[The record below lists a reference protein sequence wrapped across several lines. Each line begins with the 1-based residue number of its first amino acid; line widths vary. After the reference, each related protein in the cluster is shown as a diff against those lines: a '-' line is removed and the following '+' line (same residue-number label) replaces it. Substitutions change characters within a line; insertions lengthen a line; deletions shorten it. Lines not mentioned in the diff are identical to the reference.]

1 MAEIAHPYQD
11 TAVDAAKA
19 AAPARKRVSFSEL
32 VEAWAVRES
41 GDGAEERYQQLRSA
55 FVHDHGEIT
64 DSYICESGPMAVAV
78 TAIPPKPLER
88 KLLRLK
94 DRIEMHSETERLVR
108 THPEVAQVLHR
119 AEVQYV
125 SVRNALRGL
134 SQRLLVN
141 WLFVWMRD
149 LMLVSIPNPDGTV
162 VPLTAEEIEQQ
173 DKELDRIAENYEQA
187 ASREAQI
194 VYLGGMLGGVLALC
208 AITVPVG
215 ILLAA
220 SEVPVNLTTFFG
232 CLIAG
237 ALGALVSV
245 VTRMSADKFHV
256 RHEVGRSYVQRVA
269 AFRPFIGGVFGLLV
283 YFALQ
288 GGLITAAR
296 RAGGP
301 ARPLR
306 LLPRARVRR
315 RLQRAAGEG
324 GAALDGRRGAAG
336 YRAGAEDRRRSTRA
350 SPTRRVTPSASRRS
364 SSSCASRRPQPAR
377 SRKRASVI
385 CPAAAHSASTSERA
399 RS

>member
-1 MAEIAHPYQD
+1 MAEIAHSYEGTEVPS
-11 TAVDAAKA
+11 
-19 AAPARKRVSFSEL
+19 AAPPPERVSFSEL
-32 VEAWAVRES
+32 VDAWAFREENE
-41 GDGAEERYQQLRSA
+41 AREARYQELRSA
-55 FVHDHGEIT
+55 FVANHGEIT
-64 DSYICESGPMAVAV
+64 DAYICESGPMAVAV
-78 TAIPPKPLER
+78 TTVQPKRLGLR
-88 KLLRLK
+88 LLRAR
-94 DRIEMHSETERLVR
+94 DRIEMYTETERLVR
-108 THPEVAQVLHR
+108 MHPEVAQILHR
-119 AEVQYV
+119 GEVQYV

-149 LMLVSIPNPDGTV
+149 LMIASAPNAEGKIEPMT
-162 VPLTAEEIEQQ
+162 PEEIREQEQ
-173 DKELDRIAENYEQA
+173 ELDRMAADYEQA

-194 VYLGGMLGGVLALC
+194 VYLGGMLSGVLVLC

-288 GGLITAAR
+288 GGVIRQLDVPTDDRDRFAFFLVLAFAAGFSERLVKEVLRSTNGPDGAETATPPAR
-296 RAGGP
+296 RN
-301 ARPLR
+301 
-306 LLPRARVRR
+306 
-315 RLQRAAGEG
+315 
-324 GAALDGRRGAAG
+324 
-336 YRAGAEDRRRSTRA
+336 GAEA
-350 SPTRRVTPSASRRS
+350 
-364 SSSCASRRPQPAR
+364 PA
-377 SRKRASVI
+377 
-385 CPAAAHSASTSERA
+385 PAPPDG
-399 RS
+399 

>member
-1 MAEIAHPYQD
+1 MAEIAHPYEA
-11 TAVDAAKA
+11 TASAEA
-19 AAPARKRVSFSEL
+19 AATSTRAKPRRVSFSEL
-32 VEAWAVRES
+32 VDAWAVRES
-41 GDGAEERYQQLRSA
+41 GDGSEDRYQELRAA

-108 THPEVAQVLHR
+108 MHPEVAQVLHR

-141 WLFVWMRD
+141 WLFVWLRD
-149 LMLVSIPNPDGTV
+149 LMLVSIPAADGTV
-162 VPLTAEEIEQQ
+162 VPLTAEEIEAQAQ
-173 DKELDRIAENYEQA
+173 ELDRLQGHYEQA

-194 VYLGGMLGGVLALC
+194 VYLGGMLAGVLALC
-208 AITVPVG
+208 AVTVPVG
-215 ILLAA
+215 LLLAA
-220 SEVPVNLTTFFG
+220 SDVPVNLTTFFG

-269 AFRPFIGGVFGLLV
+269 AFRPFIGGVFGLRG

-288 GGLITAAR
+288 GGVIRQLDVPTDDRDRFAFFLVLAF
-296 RAGGP
+296 
-301 ARPLR
+301 
-306 LLPRARVRR
+306 
-315 RLQRAAGEG
+315 AAGFSERLVKEVLRSTDG
-324 GAALDGRRGAAG
+324 PEKPAATPPAPQNG
-336 YRAGAEDRRRSTRA
+336 AGAPA
-350 SPTRRVTPSASRRS
+350 SGPPG
-364 SSSCASRRPQPAR
+364 
-377 SRKRASVI
+377 
-385 CPAAAHSASTSERA
+385 E
-399 RS
+399 

>member
-11 TAVDAAKA
+11 TAVDTAKA

-108 THPEVAQVLHR
+108 MHPEVAQVLHR

-141 WLFVWMRD
+141 WLFVWLRD

-162 VPLTAEEIEQQ
+162 VPLTAEEIEAQ
-173 DKELDRIAENYEQA
+173 DAELDRIAEHYEQA

-215 ILLAA
+215 LLLAA
-220 SEVPVNLTTFFG
+220 SDVPVNLTTFFG

-288 GGLITAAR
+288 GGVIRQLDVPTDDRDRFAFFLVLAF
-296 RAGGP
+296 
-301 ARPLR
+301 
-306 LLPRARVRR
+306 
-315 RLQRAAGEG
+315 AAGFSER
-324 GAALDGRRGAAG
+324 LVKEVLRTTDGEERRYDAG
-336 YRAGAEDRRRSTRA
+336 VEARRRSTRA

-377 SRKRASVI
+377 SRKRASEI
-385 CPAAAHSASTSERA
+385 CPPLRTPRRTSERA

>member
-1 MAEIAHPYQD
+1 MAEIAHPYQE
-11 TAVDAAKA
+11 TAVDAAA
-19 AAPARKRVSFSEL
+19 PAVPAAPARRRVSFSEL
-32 VEAWAVRES
+32 VEAWAVREAA
-41 GDGAEERYQQLRSA
+41 DGAEERYQQLRAA

-108 THPEVAQVLHR
+108 MHPEVAQVLHR

-141 WLFVWMRD
+141 WLFVWLRD

-162 VPLTAEEIEQQ
+162 VPLTPEAIAAQEE
-173 DKELDRIAENYEQA
+173 ELDRIAEHYEQA

-220 SEVPVNLTTFFG
+220 SDVPVNLTTFFG

-288 GGLITAAR
+288 GGLIRQLDVPEDSRDRFAFFLVLAFAAGFSERLVKEVLRSADGDDGTATKSAQKPD
-296 RAGGP
+296 AGAP
-301 ARPLR
+301 ARPQ
-306 LLPRARVRR
+306 P
-315 RLQRAAGEG
+315 GE
-324 GAALDGRRGAAG
+324 
-336 YRAGAEDRRRSTRA
+336 
-350 SPTRRVTPSASRRS
+350 
-364 SSSCASRRPQPAR
+364 
-377 SRKRASVI
+377 
-385 CPAAAHSASTSERA
+385 
-399 RS
+399 

>member
-1 MAEIAHPYQD
+1 MAEIAHPYQE
-11 TAVDAAKA
+11 TAAAE
-19 AAPARKRVSFSEL
+19 AAPAVPAAQGRRRVSFSEL
-32 VEAWAVRES
+32 VESWAVRES
-41 GDGAEERYQQLRSA
+41 VDGAEERYQQLRSA
-55 FVHDHGEIT
+55 FVQDHGEIT

-94 DRIEMHSETERLVR
+94 DRIEMHSETEQLVR
-108 THPEVAQVLHR
+108 MHPEVAQVLHR

-141 WLFVWMRD
+141 WLFVWLRD

-162 VPLTAEEIEQQ
+162 VPLTVEDIEEQG
-173 DKELDRIAENYEQA
+173 KELDRIAENYEQA

-288 GGLITAAR
+288 GGLIRQLDVPEDPRDRFAFFLVLAFAAGFSER
-296 RAGGP
+296 LVKEVLRSTDGGDEASTRPAQTTDGGAPAPPPAGG
-301 ARPLR
+301 
-306 LLPRARVRR
+306 
-315 RLQRAAGEG
+315 
-324 GAALDGRRGAAG
+324 
-336 YRAGAEDRRRSTRA
+336 
-350 SPTRRVTPSASRRS
+350 
-364 SSSCASRRPQPAR
+364 
-377 SRKRASVI
+377 
-385 CPAAAHSASTSERA
+385 
-399 RS
+399 

>member
-1 MAEIAHPYQD
+1 MAEIAHPYQE
-11 TAVDAAKA
+11 TAADA
-19 AAPARKRVSFSEL
+19 AAPAASGRRRVSFSEL

-41 GDGAEERYQQLRSA
+41 GDGAEERYQKLRAA
-55 FVHDHGEIT
+55 FVHHHGEIT

-78 TAIPPKPLER
+78 TAIAPNPLER

-94 DRIEMHSETERLVR
+94 DRIEMHSETETLVR
-108 THPEVAQVLHR
+108 MHPEVAQVLHR

-141 WLFVWMRD
+141 WLFVWLRD
-149 LMLVSIPNPDGTV
+149 LMLVSIPSPDGTV
-162 VPLTAEEIEQQ
+162 VPLTAEDIEEQG
-173 DKELDRIAENYEQA
+173 KELDRIEEHYQQA

-220 SEVPVNLTTFFG
+220 SDVPVNLTTFFG

-288 GGLITAAR
+288 GGLIRQLDVPEDSRDRFAFFLVLAF
-296 RAGGP
+296 
-301 ARPLR
+301 
-306 LLPRARVRR
+306 
-315 RLQRAAGEG
+315 AAGFSERLVKEVLRSADG
-324 GAALDGRRGAAG
+324 DDGAATKPAPRPD
-336 YRAGAEDRRRSTRA
+336 AGAPE
-350 SPTRRVTPSASRRS
+350 
-364 SSSCASRRPQPAR
+364 RPQPGG
-377 SRKRASVI
+377 
-385 CPAAAHSASTSERA
+385 
-399 RS
+399 